1 MANLRDIKRRIR
13 SVRNTRQITKAMKLV
28 AAAKLRRN
36 QGRLLSLRPYS
47 DMVAGLIRY
56 LLPQV
61 LGDEHPLLKKVEPS
75 RICLVVVTGDR
86 GLCGSFNH
94 NILRAA
100 EKFLDENSRKDI
112 RLIAVGKKGYRHFLK
127 KGWKPS
133 EKHFDILDGLTYSR
147 AARLSDD
154 LIDLYVKDKIHAL
167 YYIYNEFVSQIQQ
180 KLRVTQVLPF
190 ETAHLERRS
199 KGLIREESSA
209 DTFKT
214 WSEKDRENYDVYI
227 IEPRLESFCSELL
240 LKYMSTELFR
250 VLLETL
256 SSEYAARMTAMDNA
270 TDNAGDMIEALTLA
284 YNRARQAA
292 ITKEL
297 SDIVGGAEAMK

>member
-13 SVRNTRQITKAMKLV
+13 SVQNTRQITKAMKLV
-28 AAAKLRRN
+28 AAARLRRN

-61 LGDEHPLLKKVEPS
+61 LGDEHPLLKKTEPS
-75 RICLVVVTGDR
+75 KISLVVVTGDR
-86 GLCGSFNH
+86 GLCGSFNL

-100 EKFLDENSRKDI
+100 EKFLAENSGKDI
-112 RLIAVGKKGYRHFLK
+112 KLFVVGRKGYRHFLK
-127 KGWKPS
+127 RGLKPS
-133 EKHFDILDGLTYSR
+133 EKYFDMFGRLSYTR

-154 LIDLYVKDKIHAL
+154 LTDLYIRDEVHAL
-167 YYIYNEFVSQIQQ
+167 YYIYSEFASQIQQ
-180 KLRVTQVLPF
+180 KIRVTQILPF
-190 ETAHLERRS
+190 EMAHLERRS
-199 KGLIREESSA
+199 KGLIKEELSP
-209 DTFKT
+209 DRFKT
-214 WSEKDRENYDVYI
+214 WSEKDKQNYDVYI
-227 IEPRLESFCSELL
+227 IEPDLESFCNELL
-240 LKYMSTELFR
+240 LKYMRTELYR

-256 SSEYAARMTAMDNA
+256 SSEYSARMTAMDNA
-270 TDNAGDMIEALTLA
+270 TDNAGEMIEALTLE